1 MQFFHITKLKNSRG
15 KLPKSREYFERACI
29 ERGISYRPIEVET
42 TDILQED
49 FVDASAEDVVYRDV
63 GGRPAREIEKLL
75 INRVGK
81 SLHIDKN
88 TVFTGRGDSYDLMK
102 NANISVIP
110 SVTLIPRKKAEC
122 ARVAEYLGGFPL
134 VIKVYG
140 GMEGVGVMRV
150 DSLESF
156 ISVLDY
162 VKKDHQAHIRVMK
175 YIPHIQYARLVVVGG
190 EVVAAT
196 RDVAPKG
203 DFRAN
208 ARGPR
213 DKKTEV
219 FTPDAG
225 IASEA
230 VRAVAA
236 VGMKVGG
243 VDVLY
248 GDDGQTYFSEVNN
261 PFNMAET
268 QTLSGVDIAGKMLDL
283 F

>member
-1 MQFFHITKLKNSRG
+1 MQFFHVTKLTNSRG
-15 KLPKSREYFERACI
+15 KFPKSREYFEHACLN
-29 ERGISYRPIEVET
+29 RGIVYKPIEVEN
-42 TDILQED
+42 TDVLQDD
-49 FVDASAEDVVYRDV
+49 FGNVSTNDAVYRDV
-63 GGRPAREIEKLL
+63 GGGQAREIEKLL
-75 INRVGK
+75 INRVDK
-81 SLHIDKN
+81 SLYVNPH

-102 NANISVIP
+102 NAGVRTIP
-110 SVTLIPRKKAEC
+110 SVTLIPRKKLDC
-122 ARVAEYLGGFPL
+122 ARVAEHLDGFPL

-150 DSLESF
+150 DSLASF
-156 ISVLDY
+156 ISVLDF
-162 VKKDHQAHIRVMK
+162 VRKDQDAHVRIMK
-175 YIPHIQYARLVVVGG
+175 FIPHTFYARLVVVGN
-190 EVVAAT
+190 EVVVAT

-213 DKKTEV
+213 EQKTEV
-219 FTPDAG
+219 FIPEADVA
-225 IASEA
+225 AEA

-248 GDDGQTYFSEVNN
+248 GEDGLTYFSEVNN
-261 PFNMAET
+261 PFNLAET
-268 QTLSGVDIAGKMLDL
+268 QTLSGIDIAGKMLDL